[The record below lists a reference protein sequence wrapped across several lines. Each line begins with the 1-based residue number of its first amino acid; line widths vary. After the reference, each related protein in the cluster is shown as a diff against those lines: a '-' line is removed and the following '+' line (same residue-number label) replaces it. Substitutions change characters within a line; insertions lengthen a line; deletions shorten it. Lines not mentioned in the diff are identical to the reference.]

1 MKLRKPSYRL
11 EVEARSSS
19 SEMKRKLRIMSLNGP
34 AIFGLRAQVFGNFGP
49 IVALSCSQDFHG
61 RWQFDLITG
70 TEAEP

>member
-34 AIFGLRAQVFGNFGP
+34 AIFGLRAQVFGP